1 MKIIIIEDEL
11 PAARRLRR
19 MVLELFPNAHIL
31 AEIDSVEDAV
41 DWLNNEEKAD
51 LLLMDIQLAD
61 GLSFEIFEQCTVET
75 PVIFTTAFDEYT
87 LKAFKTNSID
97 YLLKPVNSGELKTA
111 IDKFQKL
118 QMPSNPSLGMI
129 QKVWE
134 SLQKPNYKERFMVKS
149 GQQFTFVKTEDI
161 VWIASED
168 GLLFITNKEGK
179 KFFIEGTL
187 EKVLEQLNPKAFFQ
201 ISRNRIVQIDAIQ
214 KVIPISNSRLKLEM
228 LVKDNEDIYISRARV
243 GAFKEWIQ

>member
-11 PAARRLRR
+11 PAARRLKR
-19 MVLELFPNAHIL
+19 MVLELFPETQIL

-41 DWLNNEEKAD
+41 DWLKNEEQAD

-61 GLSFEIFEQCTVET
+61 GLSFEIFEQCSVET

-97 YLLKPVNSGELKTA
+97 YLLKPVNKDELKNA

-118 QMPSNPSLGMI
+118 QTPSNPSLNMI

-134 SLQKPNYKERFMVKS
+134 SLQQPNYKKRFMVKS
-149 GQQFTFVKTEDI
+149 GQQFTFAKTTEI
-161 VWIASED
+161 VWLSTED
-168 GLLFITNKEGK
+168 GLLMLTNKEGK
-179 KFFIEGTL
+179 RFLVEGTL
-187 EKVLEQLNPKAFFQ
+187 EKVLQQLDPKVFFQ
-201 ISRNRIVQIDAIQ
+201 ISRNRIINIDAIL

-228 LVKDNEDIYISRARV
+228 SVKDKEDIYVSRARV
-243 GAFKEWIQ
+243 GAFKEWLK